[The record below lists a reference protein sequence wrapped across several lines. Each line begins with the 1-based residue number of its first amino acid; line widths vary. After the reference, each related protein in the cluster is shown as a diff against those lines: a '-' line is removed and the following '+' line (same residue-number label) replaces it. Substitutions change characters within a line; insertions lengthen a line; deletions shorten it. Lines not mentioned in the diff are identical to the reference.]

1 MIQDIS
7 KKIIWIKK
15 NPIIL
20 QNIFRG
26 IERETLRI
34 QKNGK
39 FSDIDHPYELGS
51 ALTHKWITTD
61 FSENLLEFIT
71 PKNKNIDNLLYFLQD
86 LHIFVSKK
94 NKNELMWP

>member
-7 KKIIWIKK
+7 KKITWIKK
-15 NPIIL
+15 NPVIL
-20 QNIFRG
+20 KNISRG

-34 QKNGK
+34 QKNGT
-39 FSDIDHPYELGS
+39 FSTADHPATLGS

-61 FSENLLEFIT
+61 FSENLLELIT

-86 LHIFVSKK
+86 LHIFVSQK
-94 NKNELMWP
+94 NQNEFM